1 MTRTEPIV
9 IPAEVVD
16 ALSMIISQLAD
27 SHSMR
32 SESRETTSVSRVT
45 VNGPRLLD
53 GDQAGELLGV
63 HASTVRKLWNSGD
76 LKCVRIG
83 RGRQVSTIEI
93 ERFIRDR
100 ERFEPS

>member
-9 IPAEVVD
+9 IPAAVVD
-16 ALSMIISQLAD
+16 ALILIISQLSD
-27 SHSMR
+27 RR
-32 SESRETTSVSRVT
+32 SGLNETTSVSGVT
-45 VNGPRLLD
+45 VSGPSLLD
-53 GDQAGELLGV
+53 GEQAGDLLGV
-63 HASTVRKLWNSGD
+63 HASTVRKLWNSGE